1 MNMFEPFNYEFF
13 VRGVVAAILIGGLF
27 GLLGVYIVLRG
38 MSYIGHGLSHAAFGG
53 AVASFV
59 LQVNFYIGAGLWSF
73 ATALLVNE
81 IARKKK
87 IKADAAIGIVTTAS
101 FAVGVL
107 LISKIRKFTRSF
119 DAALFGNILGI
130 APFDLYMIVL
140 VTFFIFLVVFFLYKQ
155 LLFTT
160 FDKEAARVYGVSTE
174 AVDTLFSLLL
184 AAAIIVSMNVIG
196 VTLIVAAIVIPAS
209 SARML
214 TDSFNRMILISVA
227 IGSLTSLIGMFAS
240 FYLDAA
246 SGATIVLTGAI
257 VFVLSMGYSHIKR
270 SMERRLRFVNL

>member
-1 MNMFEPFNYEFF
+1 MTLLDPFNYEFF
-13 VRGVVAAILIGGLF
+13 VRGVIAAILIGALF

-130 APFDLYMIVL
+130 APFDLYMIIIVTVL
-140 VTFFIFLVVFFLYKQ
+140 TFLVIFFLYKQ

-214 TDSFNRMILISVA
+214 TDSFNKMILISVA

-246 SGATIVLTGAI
+246 SGATIVLTGAAA
-257 VFVLSMGYSHIKR
+257 FVICMSYSYIKR
-270 SMERRLRFVNL
+270 ITHKKC